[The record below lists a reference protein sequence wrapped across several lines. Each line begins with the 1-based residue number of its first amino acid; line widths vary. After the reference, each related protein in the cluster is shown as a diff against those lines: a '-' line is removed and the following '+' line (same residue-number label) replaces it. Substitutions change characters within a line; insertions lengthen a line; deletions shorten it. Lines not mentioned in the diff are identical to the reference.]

1 MSKPQLAVSLRLP
14 PEEDVSKAVARRLDA
29 GFGRLGLEGPLYPF
43 QVDALVAAVGF
54 ERWVSVRLF
63 LPYPRGLEP
72 GAPCPFE
79 LGSLHSEA
87 KRDAYRQGVTTI
99 EFADRHA
106 IPYVLLPP
114 GRLDL
119 PAGRGR
125 PVASGEAL
133 SAELTRRCLAE
144 REDRMGPHL
153 SSYLST
159 VERLL
164 EVADNYS
171 IRLAIAPTGRLDS
184 FPAPAEVEVCLREF
198 RGAPLVPWRDTA
210 WELERLATAPS
221 VAKASAPGGTTGR
234 ADTSPSDEGA
244 GEGGSLLEAEASQL
258 LNPLTSGATEQV
270 EPAGV
275 TVRGLHIP
283 QGNDE
288 VALTRAAVRPLLEGC
303 PIWLW
308 DAGAGVDDDAL
319 CLAREF
325 LDSTV
330 RGPVQD
336 PFV

>member
-1 MSKPQLAVSLRLP
+1 V
-14 PEEDVSKAVARRLDA
+14 E
-29 GFGRLGLEGPLYPF
+29 
-43 QVDALVAAVGF
+43 ALVAAVGL

-63 LPYPRGLEP
+63 LPYPRGLEF

-125 PVASGEAL
+125 AATSGGAL
-133 SAELTRRCLAE
+133 SAEPTRRCLAE
-144 REDRMGPHL
+144 REDRMGPQL
-153 SSYLST
+153 SSYLGT

-164 EVADNYS
+164 EIADNYS
-171 IRLAIAPTGRLDS
+171 VRLAITPTGRLDS
-184 FPAPAEVEVCLREF
+184 FPLPAEVEVCLREF

-210 WELERLATAPS
+210 WELERLTTAPS
-221 VAKASAPGGTTGR
+221 VAKGSAPRGMTGSL
-234 ADTSPSDEGA
+234 DTGPSSEQA
-244 GEGGSLLEAEASQL
+244 GEGGSLSEAEANRGL
-258 LNPLTSGATEQV
+258 TPLTSGATEKV

-283 QGNDE
+283 QDADE
-288 VALTRAAVRPLLEGC
+288 VALTRVAVRPLLEGC
-303 PIWLW
+303 PLWLW
-308 DAGAGVDDDAL
+308 DAVAGIDGDAL
-319 CLAREF
+319 RLAREF
-325 LDSTV
+325 LDSTA